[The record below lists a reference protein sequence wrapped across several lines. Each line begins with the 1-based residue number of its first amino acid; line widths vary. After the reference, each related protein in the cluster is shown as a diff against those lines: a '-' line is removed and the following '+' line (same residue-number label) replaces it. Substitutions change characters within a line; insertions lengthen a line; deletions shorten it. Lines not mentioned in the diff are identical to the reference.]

1 MAEICKLPVESKELK
16 AILAELPQDD
26 HWDES
31 VALERGYKKAGLTRY
46 HLVGLKDFTTRSS
59 EDTYTEEASKSKT
72 TAFNQSGTGN
82 LQLAA
87 HVKDENPLHTALL
100 QKIAVAESGKAAMEK
115 VRSQIGDFHVALTR
129 KLAKDSSWKNK
140 SMEISKS
147 FFKLQEET
155 LTLRTRI
162 AEAKELQPSE
172 VTQETLDKFTLVVE
186 NASTLVDVAKSQVK
200 QVGGLLAN
208 S

>member
-115 VRSQIGDFHVALTR
+115 VRSQIGD
-129 KLAKDSSWKNK
+129 
-140 SMEISKS
+140 SMW
-147 FFKLQEET
+147 L
-155 LTLRTRI
+155 
-162 AEAKELQPSE
+162 
-172 VTQETLDKFTLVVE
+172 
-186 NASTLVDVAKSQVK
+186 
-200 QVGGLLAN
+200 
-208 S
+208 